1 MGGEPVAVLGAGP
14 AGLAAAY
21 ELVQR
26 GVAPLVLEKGA
37 AVGGIARTEVHRGY
51 GFDVGGHRFFTKNE
65 GIERLW
71 HQVLGED
78 FLRVP
83 RLSRIY
89 YNGRFFRYPLV
100 ISNTLANL
108 GPLESLL
115 ILASYVRARIAPSPR
130 EESFEEWVANRFG
143 RRLYE
148 TFFRTYT
155 EKVWGIPCTRIRAD
169 WAAQRIKGLSLAT
182 AVAKALL
189 GAGKAKS
196 LIDAFDYPRRGP
208 GMMWERFRERIEAG
222 GGRVCLGT
230 EVTGLV
236 CGDGHDGRNGRVTAV
251 RVREGGQARELPV
264 SRVISTLPLQK
275 LPGLLEPAPPSQ
287 VVEAAARLSHR
298 SFLMVGLILDR
309 AGLFPDQWIYV
320 HSPEVQ
326 VGRIQNFGNWSPE
339 MVPEPGRAGVG
350 MEYFCNEG
358 DELWCRPDAELG
370 ALAAREL
377 ERLGLARASE
387 VVDHVVV
394 RQPDAY
400 PVYDQDYQEHLAV
413 VRSHLA
419 GFENLQTAGRSGM
432 HRYNNMDHSMLTGIL
447 AAQNALGARH
457 DVWDVNEEDEY
468 LEEQGTAKGGRL
480 YEAVLQRALA
490 RLDKV
495 AFGAAVGTAAGLG
508 LFLATLWLVVKGGP
522 VVGPKLGLLAQ
533 YFPGYRVTW
542 GGAFVGLWYGCT
554 VGFAFGWV
562 FAWLRNF
569 SLALYVY
576 RVRRR
581 EESVSLRNILDR
593 V

>member
-1 MGGEPVAVLGAGP
+1 MGGEPVVVLGAGP

-26 GVAPLVLEKGA
+26 GAAPLVLENGA
-37 AVGGIARTEVHRGY
+37 AVGGIARTEVYRGY

-71 HQVLGED
+71 RQVLGED

-100 ISNTLANL
+100 ISDTLANL
-108 GPLESLL
+108 GPVESLR
-115 ILASYVRARIAPSPR
+115 ILASYLRARIAPTPR
-130 EESFEEWVANRFG
+130 EESFEQWVANRFG

-196 LIDAFDYPRRGP
+196 LIDEFYYPRRGP
-208 GMMWERFRERIEAG
+208 GMMWERFRERIEARG
-222 GGRVCLGT
+222 GEVRLGA
-230 EVTGLV
+230 EVVGLIWTG
-236 CGDGHDGRNGRVTAV
+236 GPGGRVTAV
-251 RVREGGQARELPV
+251 RVREQGRTRELPV
-264 SRVISTLPLQK
+264 SRVVSTLPLQK
-275 LPGLLEPAPPSQ
+275 LPGLLEPAPPPQ
-287 VVEAAARLSHR
+287 VLEAAGRLSHR

-309 AGLFPDQWIYV
+309 ADLFPDQWIYV

-326 VGRIQNFGNWSPE
+326 VGRIQNFRNWSPE
-339 MVPEPGRAGVG
+339 MVPEPGRTGIG

-358 DELWCRPDAELG
+358 DALWRRPDGELG
-370 ALAAREL
+370 ALAACEL

-400 PVYDQDYQEHLAV
+400 PVYDQGYQEHLAV
-413 VRSHLA
+413 VRHYLA

-457 DVWDVNEEDEY
+457 DVWNVNEEDEY
-468 LEEQGTAKGGRL
+468 LEEEGAAKGGRF

-542 GGAFVGLWYGCT
+542 GGSLLGLGYGFA
-554 VGFAFGWV
+554 VGFGFGWLT
-562 FAWLRNF
+562 AWMRNF
-569 SLALYVY
+569 ALALYVY

-581 EESVSLRNILDR
+581 EESVSLRSILDR